1 MPHQANSAI
10 QIPSPVGVRIAD
22 LRGGIRTKL
31 INGDFRIWQREI
43 NFQPPGGPVGFGT
56 FYTSDRWNWLFQ
68 TDGGSFVNPG
78 VDSFVR
84 RAVFAVGETET
95 EGIAGNPRLYAKWKS
110 QIVGSAGNEISNF
123 QQKIEQ
129 VETLAGQKATLS
141 FWAKGAVGGDIL
153 VSLLQDFGTGGGP
166 IVQSNFTKITLTT
179 SWRRYVLAWD
189 VPSMLGKIVGAN
201 DQFLAVRF
209 TNNLGAAHAAS
220 LGVDPVTYFDEIS
233 ISQVQFEEETVVDP
247 VWEEITNSLK
257 ILLVERYYQQSARI
271 GSTAPFTGAAGAI
284 GFETDTGSAS
294 GVSART
300 VRFHARMRTLAPSIS
315 IFSFDGIPNE
325 AFHIGA
331 PLPNI
336 SIAVNL
342 VNGPNEN
349 GFTYDYGLAPL
360 LPGSPASN
368 YQFHFVADAEL

>member
-1 MPHQANSAI
+1 MTNSAI
-10 QIPSPVGVRIAD
+10 QLPSSSIVDD

-31 INGDFRIWQREI
+31 INGDFRIWQREVA
-43 NFQPPGGPVGFGT
+43 FQPPAGPIGFGT

-78 VDSFVR
+78 VDSYVR
-84 RAVFAVGETET
+84 VAFFAPGETET
-95 EGIAGNPRLYAKWKS
+95 EGIAGNPRLYAQWKS
-110 QIVGSAGNEISNF
+110 EIAGSAGSEISNF

-153 VSLLQDFGTGGGP
+153 VSLLQDFGTGGNP
-166 IVQSNFTKITLTT
+166 IVQSNFNKITLTT
-179 SWRRYVLAWD
+179 SWRRYVLEWD
-189 VPSMLGKIVGAN
+189 VPTMLGKTIGAS

-209 TNNLGAAHAAS
+209 TNNLGAVHAAT

-233 ISQVQFEEETVVDP
+233 ISQVQFEEGTVVDP
-247 VWEEITNSLK
+247 VWEEISNALK
-257 ILLVERYYQQSARI
+257 IVLVERYYQQSARI
-271 GSTAPFTGAAGAI
+271 GNTIPFIGAAGAI
-284 GFETDTGSAS
+284 GFETDAGTGS

-300 VRFHARMRTLAPSIS
+300 VTFHTKMRLLSPSIS
-315 IFSFDGIPNE
+315 IWSFDGIPNE

-342 VNGPNEN
+342 VNAPSEN
-349 GFTYDYGLAPL
+349 GFTYDYGLPPL
-360 LPGSPASN
+360 LPGSPATN
-368 YQFHFVADAEL
+368 YQFHYVADAEL

>member
-1 MPHQANSAI
+1 MTNSAI
-10 QIPSPVGVRIAD
+10 QLPSSTIFTED
-22 LRGGIRTKL
+22 LRGGLRTKL

-68 TDGGSFVNPG
+68 TDGGSFANPG
-78 VDSFVR
+78 VDSYVR
-84 RAVFAVGETET
+84 RGVFLAGETET
-95 EGIAGNPRLYAKWKS
+95 EGIAGNPKLYAKWKS
-110 QIVGSAGNEISNF
+110 EIVGSANSEISNF

-129 VETLAGQKATLS
+129 VDTLAGQKATLS

-153 VSLLQDFGTGGGP
+153 VSLLQDFGTGGNP

-189 VPSMLGKIVGAN
+189 VPSMLFKTIGGG

-209 TNNLGAAHAAS
+209 TNNLGTVHSAA

-233 ISQVQFEEETVVDP
+233 ISQVQFEETSVVDP
-247 VWEEITNSLK
+247 TWEEITNSLK

-271 GSTAPFTGAAGAI
+271 GNTVPFTGADGAI
-284 GFETDTGSAS
+284 GFETDSGSGA

-300 VRFHARMRTLAPSIS
+300 VRFTTRMRALAPTIS

-325 AFHIGA
+325 AFHIGT

-342 VNGPNEN
+342 VNGPTES

-360 LPGSPASN
+360 LAGSVNTN

>member
-1 MPHQANSAI
+1 MANSAL
-10 QIPSPVGVRIAD
+10 QLPSAVVTVSDD
-22 LRGGIRTKL
+22 LRGGLRTKL
-31 INGDFRIWQREI
+31 INGDFRIWQRDVA
-43 NFQPPGGPVGFGT
+43 FQPPGGPVGFGT

-78 VDSFVR
+78 VDSFIQ
-84 RAVFAVGETET
+84 RASFATGETET
-95 EGIAGNPRLYAKWKS
+95 EGIAGNPRFYVKWKS
-110 QIVGSAGNEISNF
+110 QIVGSSSSEISNF

-129 VETLAGQKATLS
+129 VETLGGSKATLS

-153 VSLLQDFGTGGGP
+153 VSLLHDFGTGGQP

-179 SWRRYVLAWD
+179 SWRRYILAWD
-189 VPSMLGKIVGAN
+189 VPTMVGKIIGAN
-201 DQFLAVRF
+201 DQFVAVRF
-209 TNNLGAAHAAS
+209 TNNLGAIHAAS
-220 LGVDPVTYFDEIS
+220 LGVDAVTYFDEIS
-233 ISQVQFEEETVVDP
+233 ISQVQFEEEAVVDP

-257 ILLVERYYQQSARI
+257 ILLVERYYQQSAQI
-271 GSTAPFTGAAGAI
+271 GNTSPFTGADGAI
-284 GFETDTGSAS
+284 GFETDAGTGT

-300 VRFHARMRTLAPSIS
+300 VTFHTRMRTLAPSIS

-342 VNGPNEN
+342 VNGPTEN

-360 LPGSPASN
+360 LAGSPASN
-368 YQFHFVADAEL
+368 YQFHYVADAEL